1 MDCQD
6 NFEQVTFHSTGT
18 RDVVDILYY
27 FLSEVKIEDVEKG
40 LDKDVDGRDSCSCLK
55 NIPRSTTFLTSSEL
69 NERVFI

>member
-6 NFEQVTFHSTGT
+6 NFEQATFHSTGT
-18 RDVVDILYY
+18 RDVLDILYY
-27 FLSEVKIEDVEKG
+27 FLSEVKIEDMEKG
-40 LDKDVDGRDSCSCLK
+40 WDKDVEGRDSCSCLK